1 MLAHL
6 RLGIA
11 IAIVAA
17 LGGAVGLSL
26 AIATGPGDVPTAPKL
41 PYDNPGPPAP
51 TAPSFSPDNP
61 PPGVPKAGYKEG
73 LANLHYDASYLAFL
87 LARTAGDESVCETG
101 CGIAAEPGNLGLW
114 FDGACQH
121 IEDSTAFTATLAAA
135 GQMTKAAETLIETAG
150 RTCDE
155 LADLESTAGL
165 PNPQSQEWSEFANSR
180 RQPLAE
186 AITAVDPEVL
196 QR

>member
-1 MLAHL
+1 MNKRAMLAHL

-61 PPGVPKAGYKEG
+61 PPGVPKAGMKASAKRGAGSLRNLAISVFG
-73 LANLHYDASYLAFL
+73 LM
-87 LARTAGDESVCETG
+87 GPV
-101 CGIAAEPGNLGLW
+101 
-114 FDGACQH
+114 
-121 IEDSTAFTATLAAA
+121 ST
-135 GQMTKAAETLIETAG
+135 
-150 RTCDE
+150 
-155 LADLESTAGL
+155 
-165 PNPQSQEWSEFANSR
+165 
-180 RQPLAE
+180 
-186 AITAVDPEVL
+186 
-196 QR
+196 